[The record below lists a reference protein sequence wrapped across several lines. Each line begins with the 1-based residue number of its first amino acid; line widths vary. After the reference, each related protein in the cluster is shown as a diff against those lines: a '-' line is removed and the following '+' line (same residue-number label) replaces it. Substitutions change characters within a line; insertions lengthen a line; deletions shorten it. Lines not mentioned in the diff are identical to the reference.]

1 LRKEMKRVLK
11 CLSEDEIKNQSA
23 VVTQKLLSLPAY
35 QNAERISIFLS
46 MSDEI
51 DTSSILQHALRE
63 KQCFIPQYFKE
74 GSRMK
79 MVKLKDLQDYE
90 DLPMTSWNIKQP
102 ADDDVRPE
110 ALETGGLDLI
120 LVPGLAFTL
129 SGLRCGRGRGYYDTY
144 LQKASTTQT
153 RPVKTVALAF
163 KQQILEHV
171 PTDPHDFV
179 IDHVLSA

>member
-1 LRKEMKRVLK
+1 LRKEMKRILK

-102 ADDDVRPE
+102 ADDDIRPE

-144 LQKASTTQT
+144 LQKASKTQT
-153 RPVKTVALAF
+153 QPVKTVALAF
-163 KQQILEHV
+163 KQQILDHV
-171 PTDPHDFV
+171 PTDSHDFV